1 MTTTTTKIRRWMNHP
16 LDENNEDDATAT
28 AVNSVTTNTM
38 GGGRGNDDDVVRR
51 RIGSLSKKRLQKNCF
66 ECTRAHRRCVF
77 ELTNNNQCT
86 RCVKFNLCCTFRVS
100 GMFHFLLCLF
110 FLDLFSNSNQLKT
123 YCILH
128 ISEQGRRNDLNKLCS
143 IPLSSNEQ
151 QVFPSPPDVS
161 SDSVHCNALTQ
172 STTVS
177 YAFSC
182 HTTDTCCEENDV
194 ESLAFASLQ
203 LVLPFHYAWEI
214 TCCFMHKFLI
224 VFLQGVH
231 LKMRLCAHQHI

>member
-1 MTTTTTKIRRWMNHP
+1 MRLGFQVCFIFC
-16 LDENNEDDATAT
+16 
-28 AVNSVTTNTM
+28 SV
-38 GGGRGNDDDVVRR
+38 
-51 RIGSLSKKRLQKNCF
+51 F
-66 ECTRAHRRCVF
+66 
-77 ELTNNNQCT
+77 
-86 RCVKFNLCCTFRVS
+86 
-100 GMFHFLLCLF
+100 F
-110 FLDLFSNSNQLKT
+110 FLDLFSNNNQLKT
-123 YCILH
+123 CCILH

-151 QVFPSPPDVS
+151 QVFPSSPDVS

-203 LVLPFHYAWEI
+203 LVLWFHYAWEI